1 MTARKWRVL
10 LVDDMADLRFLT
22 RLTLERTGRF
32 EIVGEA
38 GDGREG
44 VALAEAHKPDL
55 VILDLDMP
63 IMTGYDALPQILKV
77 SPGSEVVI
85 LSGIAGEAENEGIEG
100 AAAYILKGTST
111 DTIVQRLT
119 EILEAA

>member
-1 MTARKWRVL
+1 MTAPKWRVL

-85 LSGIAGEAENEGIEG
+85 LSGIAGEAEDEGIEG